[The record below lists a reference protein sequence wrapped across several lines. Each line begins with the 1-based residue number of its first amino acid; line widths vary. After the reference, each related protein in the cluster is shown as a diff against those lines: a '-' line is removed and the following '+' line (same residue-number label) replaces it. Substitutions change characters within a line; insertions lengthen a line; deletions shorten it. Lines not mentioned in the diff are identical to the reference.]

1 MKFSLFLFAL
11 FSTTVFALGTNEL
24 TGTFGLKLG
33 KVKPLKQND
42 GFLTGAT
49 SVERSEKSR
58 APASIDDT
66 NKKIS
71 HVTEL
76 TGTFE

>member
-1 MKFSLFLFAL
+1 MKFSLLAFAL
-11 FSTTVFALGTNEL
+11 FSSTVFAIGTNEL
-24 TGTFGLKLG
+24 TGSFDIADNKSS
-33 KVKPLKQND
+33 VSSD
-42 GFLTGAT
+42 ARFLTGAT
-49 SVERSEKSR
+49 SSEAADKTRS
-58 APASIDDT
+58 PASVDEE

>member
-1 MKFSLFLFAL
+1 MKFSLLIFAL
-11 FSTTVFALGTNEL
+11 FSTTVFAIGTNEL
-24 TGTFGLKLG
+24 SGSFDFKDS
-33 KVKPLKQND
+33 VINHEQND

-49 SVERSEKSR
+49 SVEVKDTSR
-58 APASIDDT
+58 MPASVDDE

>member
-11 FSTTVFALGTNEL
+11 FSTTVFAIGTNEL
-24 TGTFGLKLG
+24 SGSFEIKDSITNHE
-33 KVKPLKQND
+33 QESD

-49 SVERSEKSR
+49 SVEGTDISR
-58 APASIDDT
+58 MPASVDDT
-66 NKKIS
+66 NKNIS

-76 TGTFE
+76 TGTFQ